1 MNPRNEMMMEY
12 KPILRYGMSNEEKQR
27 FSEEITRMPL
37 NVQRYRRKIQ
47 NTESDF
53 IPALFNDVMNGY
65 SPIIVVCGRP
75 RTGKSKFAL
84 FLANLCSVFLYLKE
98 FTYKGNVFFFPRNLL
113 KSISDFGYEIKM
125 QDESGK
131 DLNKRKYISE
141 LTFAF
146 DQIIQTQGLLVNIY
160 IFVLPF
166 ASDLV
171 KDLRKYVDYICHVHK
186 RGHVKI
192 KKVYKK
198 EDQLVSELRAF
209 RQVVIEE
216 LLFTNED
223 VPASLWHEFEA
234 KSFEIKKRI
243 REKITAGLG
252 KEDDWLEAYEGV

>member
-1 MNPRNEMMMEY
+1 
-12 KPILRYGMSNEEKQR
+12 
-27 FSEEITRMPL
+27 
-37 NVQRYRRKIQ
+37 
-47 NTESDF
+47 
-53 IPALFNDVMNGY
+53 
-65 SPIIVVCGRP
+65 
-75 RTGKSKFAL
+75 
-84 FLANLCSVFLYLKE
+84 
-98 FTYKGNVFFFPRNLL
+98 
-113 KSISDFGYEIKM
+113 M

-146 DQIIQTQGLLVNIY
+146 DQIVQTQGLLVNIY

-186 RGHVKI
+186 RGKVKI

-209 RQVVIEE
+209 KQVTIEE

-223 VPASLWHEFEA
+223 VPPALWAEFEI
-234 KSFEIKKRI
+234 KSFAIKKRI
-243 REKITAGLG
+243 RQKITAGLG
-252 KEDDWLEAYEGV
+252 KEDDWLEVYEGVS

>member
-1 MNPRNEMMMEY
+1 MESKLGQQLYTPR
-12 KPILRYGMSNEEKQR
+12 LRYGMSMDEKKM
-27 FSEEITRMPL
+27 FKDNLL
-37 NVQRYRRKIQ
+37 NCDMKLQLYRKRIQ
-47 NTESDF
+47 HTESDF
-53 IPALFNDVMNGY
+53 IPALLSDVMNGY

-75 RTGKSKFAL
+75 RTGKSKFGL
-84 FLANLCSVFLYLKE
+84 FLSTLCSVFLYAKW
-98 FTYKGNVFFFPRNLL
+98 FKYKGNVFFFPRNLL
-113 KSISDFGYEIKM
+113 KSISDDGYEIKM

-146 DQIIQTQGLLVNIY
+146 DQIVQTQGLLVNIY

-186 RGHVKI
+186 RGRVKI

-209 RQVVIEE
+209 KQVTIEE
-216 LLFTNED
+216 LIFTNSD
-223 VPASLWHEFEA
+223 VPADLWHEFET

-243 REKITAGLG
+243 RQKITAGLG